1 MWKKTFLLVWKEHFF
16 KKKQNQ
22 PVWLWPA
29 HSHSNFTAMTWG
41 RTLVPQSCLKC
52 ILNGNNEA
60 CWVID
65 AIGVLPIPMQ
75 PRADPAG
82 VDQQHIRQAGRRMWP
97 ARVDAYE
104 ETHAWA
110 VP

>member
-1 MWKKTFLLVWKEHFF
+1 M
-16 KKKQNQ
+16 
-22 PVWLWPA
+22 
-29 HSHSNFTAMTWG
+29 
-41 RTLVPQSCLKC
+41 
-52 ILNGNNEA
+52 
-60 CWVID
+60 ID

-104 ETHAWA
+104 ETHA
-110 VP
+110 